1 MYKLSKLAEHD
12 FAKITRYSLI
22 NFGVEKTAD
31 YVLSL
36 ENVLLKLAMS
46 PLIGKN
52 RSDIDPT
59 LMSFPH
65 QQHMIFYRVRQ
76 NDIFVVRILHQ
87 QMETKLHITYN

>member
-22 NFGVEKTAD
+22 NFGAQKASD
-31 YVLSL
+31 YLLSL
-36 ENVLLKLAMS
+36 ENALLRLAAS
-46 PLIGKN
+46 PLIGKKCTA
-52 RSDIDPT
+52 IDTT

-65 QQHMIFYRVRQ
+65 QQHTIFYRVRK

-87 QMETKLHITYN
+87 QMETKLHISYN